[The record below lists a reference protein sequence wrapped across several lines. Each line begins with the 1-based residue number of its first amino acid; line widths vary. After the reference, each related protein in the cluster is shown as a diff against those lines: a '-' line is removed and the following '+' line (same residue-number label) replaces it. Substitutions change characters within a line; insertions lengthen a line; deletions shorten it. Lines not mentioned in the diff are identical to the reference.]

1 MPLPQRLPCLA
12 AALLLCLAACTS
24 SQPQGSVQFAASLQ
38 QALSASDVTRVR
50 VTVSASDMTSLSVN
64 LAPSNGSWGGVISNI
79 PAGLNRSF
87 LAEAFDASGTLLF
100 QGQTSGVA
108 ISPNQTTAVAI
119 TLQEVASLPPYTNEA
134 PLIDSLV
141 VSSTTVQTG
150 DSVSLTAAVHDPNP
164 GDSVTLAWTASSGTF
179 SDSSAATSS
188 WTAPS
193 STGIQT
199 LTLTVRDSQG
209 IAVSI
214 SLTINVISG
223 DPTNATL
230 DISFNRLP
238 VVSRLSSSLN
248 RLDAGQS
255 TAVSVDASEPD
266 GDALSYQWTAT
277 CPGTWTNATSSAA
290 SFVPS
295 SVPTDACNNCRLTV
309 TVQDGH
315 GGQTTGSLNLC
326 VAADS
331 TQRFPPRFTYFLP
344 SATST
349 SPGQTVTFDVSA
361 LDPQASTLTFT
372 WVANIGS
379 PPSAQSTATTS
390 HAVWTAPSCAVAG
403 VTTTVTAVVT
413 NAYGLSVAL
422 PFPLPGLPACA
433 SGWASAG
440 SLSEG
445 RHAHTATLLPSGK
458 VLVAGGGIAAHYIS
472 TASAEVYDP
481 ATHSWSPAGTMSAAR
496 TAHTATLLPSGKV
509 LVAGGQNSSAYRASA
524 EVYDPA
530 THSWSPA
537 GSMASSR
544 TEHTAT
550 LLPSGKVLVAG
561 GYNGHHLTSAEVYDP
576 ATHSWSPAGSMSA
589 ARTAHTATLLSSGKV
604 LVTGGYGAP
613 ASAELYDPATNSWSS
628 AGTMAFAR
636 GYHAATLLSSGKVLV
651 TGGYGTPASAE
662 VYDPATNS
670 WSSVA
675 PILLGRFSPT
685 VTLLPSG
692 QVLVAGGYN
701 GAPHTETELYAPD
714 TNTWSLAVPMAT
726 ARVTHTA
733 TRLLSGRVLLAG
745 GYNSSGLPTAA
756 EIYTP

>member
-1 MPLPQRLPCLA
+1 
-12 AALLLCLAACTS
+12 
-24 SQPQGSVQFAASLQ
+24 
-38 QALSASDVTRVR
+38 
-50 VTVSASDMTSLSVN
+50 MTSLSVN

-119 TLQEVASLPPYTNEA
+119 TLQEVASVPPYANEA

-141 VSSTTVQTG
+141 ASTTTVQTG
-150 DSVSLTAAVHDPNP
+150 ESVSLTAAVHDPNP
-164 GDSVTLAWTASSGTF
+164 GDSVTLAWTATSGTF
-179 SDSSAATSS
+179 SDSSAATPS

-223 DPTNATL
+223 DPTNAVL

-266 GDALSYQWTAT
+266 GDALSYQWTAS

-295 SVPTDACNNCRLTV
+295 SVPAGACNNCRLTV

-326 VAADS
+326 VAANS
-331 TQRFPPRFTYFLP
+331 TQRFPPRFTSFLP

-379 PPSAQSTATTS
+379 LAPAQSTATTS
-390 HAVWTAPSCAVAG
+390 HAIWTAPSCAVAG

-413 NAYGLSVAL
+413 NAYGLSVSL
-422 PFPLPGLPACA
+422 PFPLSGLPACA

-445 RHAHTATLLPSGK
+445 RQAHTATLLPSGK
-458 VLVAGGGIAAHYIS
+458 VLVAGGGIAAHHIS

-481 ATHSWSPAGTMSAAR
+481 ATQSWSPAGSMGTTR
-496 TAHTATLLPSGKV
+496 TLHTATLLPSGKV
-509 LVAGGQNSSAYRASA
+509 LVAGGQNGGAYRASA

-530 THSWSPA
+530 TQSWSPT

-544 TEHTAT
+544 TDHTAT

-561 GYNGHHLTSAEVYDP
+561 GYNGGHLTSAEVYDP
-576 ATHSWSPAGSMSA
+576 ATHSWSSAGFMSA
-589 ARTAHTATLLSSGKV
+589 ARAAHTATLLPSGKV
-604 LVTGGYGAP
+604 LVAGGG
-613 ASAELYDPATNSWSS
+613 ASAEVYDPATNSWSS
-628 AGTMAFAR
+628 AGSMAFAR
-636 GYHAATLLSSGKVLV
+636 IHYAATLLSSGKVLV

-662 VYDPATNS
+662 VYDPATQS

-685 VTLLPSG
+685 ATLLPSG

-714 TNTWSLAVPMAT
+714 TNAWSLAVPMAT

-733 TRLLSGRVLLAG
+733 TRLLSGRVLIAG

-756 EIYTP
+756 ELYTP